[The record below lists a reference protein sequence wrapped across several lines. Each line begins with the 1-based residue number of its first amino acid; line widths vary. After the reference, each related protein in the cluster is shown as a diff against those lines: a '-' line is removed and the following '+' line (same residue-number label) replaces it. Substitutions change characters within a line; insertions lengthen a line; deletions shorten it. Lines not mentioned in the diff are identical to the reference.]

1 MTVRT
6 YIFILLTPLLVVTAG
21 TVLAQSYT
29 IDKAC
34 TKHGLGSGDIHCTA
48 QDRHGTVYVGTGSG
62 LYRFN
67 GTDFE
72 SFPAGDGSEGIAG
85 HAVVRILTDR
95 QSDTL
100 WVTVDDKIVAINTQD
115 YGVTTHYTSPH
126 TVSASRQT
134 LADACFAS
142 DNQMWILPSQGE
154 LKLLS
159 LHTGSVSPMTVGKG
173 HFPHTGKNLCLA
185 KDRNGILYIGHQGEG
200 LSVYNPHTRT
210 MKRYVFRP
218 GTDGLPGNEV
228 TDICVDSHQR
238 IWIATHW
245 GLALFNPRTERFV
258 TFTHRQKKEEEEKK
272 KKKNSLSDS
281 DIHSIREIEGKLWIG
296 TWRGG
301 VNILNL
307 DSLDTTRPWEASF
320 GHITAGDLPSQ
331 LSSPSIVDI
340 FNDSFGNIW
349 LGSANNGLNI
359 IPHITSPFRSI
370 AYSPLREETNGLSD
384 KAILSL
390 CHDKRGNIWV
400 GTDNGNI
407 DIYSLLPDTSSYEKK
422 GHLHMT
428 GGITAITAD
437 RDGMIWMGI
446 DKTGLVR
453 YNPQTRNPQKIQ
465 LGTDPYFRTY
475 IYALQQTSN
484 GDMWIGTHDGLF
496 VCKPQDLQA
505 ELANDCL
512 VHNAGTPLQSII
524 EDRNNNIWVATEGNV
539 FIITPQG
546 RQIKKLVFQSGYI
559 SCLYPDSKGR
569 VWIAEGRN
577 LRYTTTDSTGK
588 YTLHTIHA
596 VKKWD
601 SDIRSVIEGA
611 DGSLWMS
618 DRRRIIR
625 YSPGKDKV
633 QFFDHRDGI
642 PEAIFKPHCRTSAN
656 GFIFFAQQ
664 DGICYFDSRESIPV
678 YRLEAPRI
686 MSVTVETPAGQKE
699 LPLGQDIELKHGQ
712 HSFTIRCGVTD
723 YAMKDMVEYAYS
735 LDRRQWFTITHDS
748 RITFQNLA
756 PGSYTVYVR
765 ARVHNQTWADSI
777 ASLKVH
783 ITPPLWL
790 TWWAM
795 LLYASACVMMFI
807 IFIRRYKHKLRRKS
821 MMQLEQQRLRQEQK
835 LNDERLRFYTDV
847 THELRT
853 PLTLILG
860 PLKDLETEEM
870 KPSQAKRIRM
880 VRKSAYRLYELV
892 NQILEFRKSDT
903 CNRTLTVIHGDLSVL
918 VREVTLKYVELN
930 SNGNVT
936 VDCLAEVPCILWF
949 DKEAV
954 TIILDNM
961 LSNALKHTAAGR
973 IEVRLLQSADSNG
986 IQYTEVSVSD
996 TGSGIPKADMERVFD
1011 CYYHT
1016 DREGQTIG
1024 TGIGLALAKKLAELH
1039 QGHISVESEV
1049 GKGSTFCFR
1058 IRTDNEYPDA
1068 VHTVR
1073 PADTD
1078 PQTTEDAVPLNDR
1091 TVLLVV
1097 EDNDDI
1103 RSYIKDSLIGDFE
1116 ILTATN
1122 GREGIDIA
1130 LKSIPDII
1138 VSDIMMPVTDGIE
1151 LCQTLKRDTR
1161 TSHIP
1166 IILLTAKNTEDNKT
1180 EGYIHGADSYITK
1193 PFSVQLLKT
1202 RISNLLHNR
1211 ERIAEYFTSATYKKQ
1226 MAENAIS
1233 RMDKEFM
1240 EKVCEAIEKNIRDEQ
1255 INITALAESM
1265 NMSYSTFYRK
1275 MKALTGITAN
1285 EFIRKTKMRH
1295 AEQMI
1300 LTRKYTLTEIMMEV
1314 GYNSRTAFRDAFKAE
1329 FGVAPSRYLDNIN
1342 LHG

>member
-6 YIFILLTPLLVVTAG
+6 YIFILLTPLLAVTAG
-21 TVLAQSYT
+21 TVPAQSYT
-29 IDKAC
+29 IDKAS

-72 SFPAGDGSEGIAG
+72 PFPAGDGLEGIAG

-95 QSDTL
+95 QSDSL
-100 WVTVDDKIVAINTQD
+100 WVTVDDKIVAINTLD
-115 YGVTTHYTSPH
+115 YGVTTHYTPPH
-126 TVSASRQT
+126 TGQASRQT

-142 DNQMWILPSQGE
+142 DDQMWILPSQGE

-159 LHTGSVSPMTVGKG
+159 LHTGKVSPMTVGKG
-173 HFPHTGKNLCLA
+173 HFPHTGKNLCMA

-200 LSVYNPHTRT
+200 LSVYNPHTLT
-210 MKRYVFRP
+210 VKRYVFRP

-258 TFTHRQKKEEEEKK
+258 TFTHKTGRKDG
-272 KKKNSLSDS
+272 LSDS
-281 DIHSIREIEGKLWIG
+281 DIHSLREIGGKLWIG
-296 TWRGG
+296 TWSGG
-301 VNILNL
+301 VNILNP
-307 DSLDTTRPWEASF
+307 DSLDTTRPQEATF
-320 GHITAGDLPSQ
+320 GHITAGDLPSR
-331 LSSPSIVDI
+331 LSSCSIVDI
-340 FNDSFGNIW
+340 YNDSFGNIW

-359 IPHITSPFRSI
+359 IPHISRPFHSI

-390 CHDKRGNIWV
+390 CNDREGNIWI

-407 DIYSLLPDTSSYEKK
+407 DIYSLLPATSSYEKK
-422 GHLHMT
+422 EHLHMT
-428 GGITAITAD
+428 GGITAMTAD

-453 YNPQTRNPQKIQ
+453 YNPQTRYTQKIQ
-465 LGTDPYFRTY
+465 LGTDPYIRTY
-475 IYALQQTSN
+475 IYALHQTSN

-496 VCKPQDLQA
+496 VCKPQDLKA
-505 ELANDCL
+505 KPVDGGLW
-512 VHNAGTPLQSII
+512 HNAGVPIQSIA
-524 EDRNNNIWVATEGNV
+524 EDHHNNIWVASEGNV

-546 RQIKKLVFQSGYI
+546 QQIKKFVFQSGYI

-577 LRYTTTDSTGK
+577 LHYTTTDSTGK
-588 YTLHTIHA
+588 YPLHTVHA

-601 SDIRSVIEGA
+601 SDIRSVMEGA
-611 DGSLWMS
+611 DGSLWMTDS
-618 DRRRIIR
+618 RRIIR
-625 YSPGKDKV
+625 YSPEKDKV

-642 PEAIFKPHCRTSAN
+642 PGAVFKPHCHTRVDD
-656 GFIFFAQQ
+656 FIFFAQQ
-664 DGICYFDSRESIPV
+664 DGICYFDSRESIPF

-686 MSVTVETPAGQKE
+686 TSVTVETPAGQKE
-699 LPLGQDIELKHGQ
+699 LPLGQDIELKHVQ

-723 YAMKDMVEYAYS
+723 YAMKDMVEHSYS
-735 LDRRQWFTITHDS
+735 LDRRQWFAVTHGN

-765 ARVHNQTWADSI
+765 ARVHNQTWSDSV

-783 ITPPLWL
+783 IAPPLWL
-790 TWWAM
+790 TWWAK
-795 LLYASACVMMFI
+795 LLYASVCVMMFI
-807 IFIRRYKHKLRRKS
+807 IIIRRYKRKLRKKS
-821 MMQLEQQRLRQEQK
+821 LMQLERQRLKQEQK

-870 KPSQAKRIRM
+870 KPSQTKRIM
-880 VRKSAYRLYELV
+880 MIHKSAYRLYELV

-903 CNRTLTVIHGDLSVL
+903 CNRTLTVTQGDLSVL
-918 VREVTLKYVELN
+918 VREVTLKYKELN

-954 TIILDNM
+954 TVILDNM
-961 LSNALKHTAAGR
+961 LSNALKHTSAGR
-973 IEVRLLQSADSNG
+973 IEVGLLQSADSNG

-1049 GKGSTFCFR
+1049 GKGSTFRFR

-1078 PQTTEDAVPLNDR
+1078 PQTTEDAVPQTDR

-1103 RSYIKDSLIGDFE
+1103 RSYIKDSLTGDFE

-1122 GREGIDIA
+1122 GREGIDVA
-1130 LKSIPDII
+1130 LERMPDII

-1151 LCQTLKRDTR
+1151 LCRTLKRDAR

-1166 IILLTAKNTEDNKT
+1166 IVLLTAKDTEDNKA
-1180 EGYIHGADSYITK
+1180 EGYLHGADSYITK

-1211 ERIAEYFTSATYKKQ
+1211 ERIAGYFTSGTYKRQ

-1240 EKVCEAIEKNIRDEQ
+1240 EKVCEAIEKNISDEQ
-1255 INITALAESM
+1255 INITALAEGM

-1285 EFIRKTKMRH
+1285 EFIRKIKMRR

-1300 LTRKYTLTEIMMEV
+1300 LTRKYTLTEIMTEV
-1314 GYNSRTAFRDAFKAE
+1314 GYNSRTAFREAFKAE
-1329 FGVAPSRYLDNIN
+1329 FGVAPSKYLDNIN